1 MFDNK
6 EEKVVKPVPA
16 TNSAVLKFFANLVS
30 YIFHPVFMPV
40 IVSSLLFDLSL
51 AGFAGISRADYYSKW
66 ISIIAINTLIF
77 PLITALL
84 LKGLGFIKS
93 IYMYDQKDRIIP
105 LIATMVFYF
114 WAYHVFSNI
123 NPPFILKVLLLGT
136 FWGVIVLFMLNIF
149 FKISMHTMAAGGVLG
164 LMIVLLISSPVSMA
178 IPFFGT
184 IIIAGLIGT
193 ARLLLGAHKPGE
205 IWAGYIFGVIVQL
218 AAYVYLS

>member
-30 YIFHPVFMPV
+30 YIFHPVFMPLILTYALYILV
-40 IVSSLLFDLSL
+40 PSSF
-51 AGFAGISRADYYSKW
+51 AGFNEKQIQLFIVRIGV
-66 ISIIAINTLIF
+66 IAVFF
-77 PLITALL
+77 PLLTTFLCQR
-84 LKGLGFIKS
+84 LGFIKS
-93 IYMYDQKDRIIP
+93 IQMYDPKDRIIP
-105 LIATMVFYF
+105 LIGVMIFYF
-114 WAYHVFSNI
+114 WVYWVHKNI
-123 NPPFILKVLLLGT
+123 ESPYILRVLFLGT

-193 ARLLLGAHKPGE
+193 SRLLLGAHKPGE